1 MKASINLDSAFDRTI
16 LSLCNEI
23 DMLNHEVEF
32 WKKKYENEYYENVK
46 TLGAVADLEPE
57 TVNLALT

>member
-1 MKASINLDSAFDRTI
+1 MVTLQATELDLKHCRSIGA
-16 LSLCNEI
+16 
-23 DMLNHEVEF
+23 
-32 WKKKYENEYYENVK
+32 NVK